1 MTDLKILGKNARL
14 ASKAIS
20 NLSAEKTNV
29 LIQNIAHELVN
40 SSDKIIDQN
49 QLDIDI
55 AKSKGMTSALIDR
68 LVLNEERI
76 MQISNDALSV
86 SKLDDVVGE
95 IIDHRVMDNGLDVSR
110 IRVPLGVIGVIYE
123 SRPNVTIDI
132 ACLCIKSG
140 NAVILRGGSES
151 INSNRI
157 LTQIIQKVL
166 SDMDLPTETVQ
177 LVQSTERSLI
187 NQMLRLDEY
196 IDLMIPR
203 GGQELVNMVANNAS
217 MPSITGGVGVCHT
230 FIDESADWDDAI
242 EIVNNAKVQ
251 RPYVCNAMDTVLIHS
266 KIASDLLPKIV
277 NRLSQSNV
285 EFRCDSRSL
294 EILKNVEDVQVV
306 LASDQD
312 WDTEFLD
319 LIAGVRIVDSLDMA
333 LEHIESHGTG
343 HSEAIITKNSDS
355 ISRFRNEVDA
365 SAVMI
370 NSSTRFNDGG
380 QLGLGAEVAISTNKI
395 HARGPM
401 GLRELM
407 SYKWIVQGDGQ
418 IRN

>member
-1 MTDLKILGKNARL
+1 MSDLKLLGKNARL
-14 ASKAIS
+14 ASKVIS
-20 NLSAEKTNV
+20 NLSAEKTNL
-29 LIQNIAHELVN
+29 LIKNIAKELIN
-40 SSDKIIDQN
+40 QSSHIIDKN
-49 QLDIDI
+49 KLDIE
-55 AKSKGMTSALIDR
+55 AAQSKGMSAAMIDR

-76 MQISNDALSV
+76 TQISNDALSV

-95 IIDHRVMDNGLDVSR
+95 IIDHKVMDNGLDVSR

-151 INSNRI
+151 INSNLI

-166 SDMDLPTETVQ
+166 SDMSLSTEIVQ
-177 LVQSTERSLI
+177 LVQSTDRSLI
-187 NQMLRLDEY
+187 NEMLRLDEY

-203 GGQELVNMVANNAS
+203 GGQELVNMVAKNAS

-230 FIDESADWDDAI
+230 YIDESANWNDAV

-266 KIASDLLPKIV
+266 KIASDLLPEIA

-285 EFRCDSRSL
+285 EFRCDSRSFD
-294 EILKNVEDVQVV
+294 ILKNVKNAKTT

-319 LIAGVRIVDSLDMA
+319 LIAGVKVVDSLDMA
-333 LEHIESHGTG
+333 LDHIDAHGTG
-343 HSEAIITKNSDS
+343 HSEAIITNNSDS

-380 QLGLGAEVAISTNKI
+380 QLGLGAEVAISTNKL

-418 IRN
+418 IRK

>member
-1 MTDLKILGKNARL
+1 MSDLKLLGKNARL
-14 ASKAIS
+14 ASKVIS
-20 NLSAEKTNV
+20 NLSAEKTNL
-29 LIQNIAHELVN
+29 LIKNIAKELIN
-40 SSDKIIDQN
+40 QSSQIIDKN
-49 QLDIDI
+49 KLDIE
-55 AKSKGMTSALIDR
+55 AAQSKGMSAAMIDR

-76 MQISNDALSV
+76 TQISNDALAV

-95 IIDHRVMDNGLDVSR
+95 IIDHKVMDNGLDVSR

-151 INSNRI
+151 INSNLI

-166 SDMDLPTETVQ
+166 SDMNLSTEIVQ
-177 LVQSTERSLI
+177 LVQSTDRSLI
-187 NQMLRLDEY
+187 NEMLRLDEC

-203 GGQELVNMVANNAS
+203 GGQELVNMVAENAS

-230 FIDESADWDDAI
+230 YIDESANWNDAV

-266 KIASDLLPKIV
+266 KIASDLLPEIA

-285 EFRCDSRSL
+285 EFRCDSRSFD
-294 EILKNVEDVQVV
+294 ILKNVKNAKTT

-319 LIAGVRIVDSLDMA
+319 LIAGVKVVDSLDMA
-333 LEHIESHGTG
+333 LDHIDAHGTG
-343 HSEAIITKNSDS
+343 HSEAIITNNSDS

-380 QLGLGAEVAISTNKI
+380 QLGLGAEVAISTNKL
-395 HARGPM
+395 HARGP
-401 GLRELM
+401 
-407 SYKWIVQGDGQ
+407 
-418 IRN
+418 

>member
-1 MTDLKILGKNARL
+1 MSDLKLLGKNARL
-14 ASKAIS
+14 ASKVIS
-20 NLSAEKTNV
+20 NLSAEKTNL
-29 LIQNIAHELVN
+29 LIKNIAKELIN
-40 SSDKIIDQN
+40 QSSQIIDKN
-49 QLDIDI
+49 KLDIE
-55 AKSKGMTSALIDR
+55 AAQSKGMSAAMIDR

-76 MQISNDALSV
+76 TQISNDALAV

-95 IIDHRVMDNGLDVSR
+95 IIDHQVMDNGLDVSR

-151 INSNRI
+151 INSNLI

-166 SDMDLPTETVQ
+166 SDMSLSTEIVQ
-177 LVQSTERSLI
+177 LVQSTDRSLI
-187 NQMLRLDEY
+187 NEMLRLDEC

-203 GGQELVNMVANNAS
+203 GGQELVNMVAKNAS

-230 FIDESADWDDAI
+230 YIDESANWNDAV

-266 KIASDLLPKIV
+266 KIASDLLPEIA

-285 EFRCDSRSL
+285 EFRCDSRSFD
-294 EILKNVEDVQVV
+294 ILKNVKSAKTT

-319 LIAGVRIVDSLDMA
+319 LIAGVKVVDSLDMA
-333 LEHIESHGTG
+333 LDHIDAHGTG
-343 HSEAIITKNSDS
+343 HSEAIITNNSDS

-380 QLGLGAEVAISTNKI
+380 QLGLGAEVAISTNKL

-418 IRN
+418 IRK

>member
-1 MTDLKILGKNARL
+1 MSDLKLLGKNARL
-14 ASKAIS
+14 ASKVIS
-20 NLSAEKTNV
+20 NLSAEKTNL
-29 LIQNIAHELVN
+29 LIKNIAKELIN
-40 SSDKIIDQN
+40 QSSQIIDKN
-49 QLDIDI
+49 KLDIE
-55 AKSKGMTSALIDR
+55 AAQSKGMSAAMIDR

-76 MQISNDALSV
+76 TQISNDALAV

-95 IIDHRVMDNGLDVSR
+95 IIDHKVMDNGLDVSR

-151 INSNRI
+151 INSNLI

-166 SDMDLPTETVQ
+166 SDMSLSTEIVQ
-177 LVQSTERSLI
+177 LVQSTDRSLI
-187 NQMLRLDEY
+187 NEMLRLDEY

-203 GGQELVNMVANNAS
+203 GGQELVNMVAKNAS

-230 FIDESADWDDAI
+230 YIDESANWNDAV

-266 KIASDLLPKIV
+266 KIASDLLPEIA

-285 EFRCDSRSL
+285 EFRCDSRSFD
-294 EILKNVEDVQVV
+294 ILKNVKNAKTT

-319 LIAGVRIVDSLDMA
+319 LIAGVKVVDSLDMA
-333 LEHIESHGTG
+333 LDHIDAHGTG
-343 HSEAIITKNSDS
+343 HSEAIITNNSDS

-380 QLGLGAEVAISTNKI
+380 QLGLGAEVAISTNKL

-418 IRN
+418 IRK

>member
-1 MTDLKILGKNARL
+1 MSDLKILGKNARL

-20 NLSAEKTNV
+20 NLSAEKTNL
-29 LIQNIAHELVN
+29 LIKNIAKELVN
-40 SSDKIIDQN
+40 QSSQIIDKN
-49 QLDIDI
+49 KLDIE
-55 AKSKGMTSALIDR
+55 AAQSKGMSAAMIDR

-76 MQISNDALSV
+76 TQISNDALAV

-95 IIDHRVMDNGLDVSR
+95 IIDHKVMDNGLDVSR

-151 INSNRI
+151 INSNLI

-166 SDMDLPTETVQ
+166 SDMNLSTEIVQ
-177 LVQSTERSLI
+177 LVQSTDRSLI
-187 NQMLRLDEY
+187 NEMLRLDEC

-203 GGQELVNMVANNAS
+203 GGQELVNMVAENAS

-230 FIDESADWDDAI
+230 YIDESANWNDAV

-266 KIASDLLPKIV
+266 KIASDLLPEIA

-285 EFRCDSRSL
+285 EFRCDSRSFD
-294 EILKNVEDVQVV
+294 ILKNVKNAKTT

-319 LIAGVRIVDSLDMA
+319 LIAGVKVVDSLDMA
-333 LEHIESHGTG
+333 LDHIDAHGTG
-343 HSEAIITKNSDS
+343 HSEAIITNNSDS

-380 QLGLGAEVAISTNKI
+380 QLGLGAEVAISTNKL

-418 IRN
+418 IRK

>member
-1 MTDLKILGKNARL
+1 MSDLKLLGKNARL
-14 ASKAIS
+14 ASKVLS
-20 NLSAEKTNV
+20 NLSAEKTNL
-29 LIQNIAHELVN
+29 LIKNIAKELIN
-40 SSDKIIDQN
+40 QSSQIIDKN
-49 QLDIDI
+49 KLDIE
-55 AKSKGMTSALIDR
+55 AAQSKGMSAAMIDR

-76 MQISNDALSV
+76 TQISNDALAV

-95 IIDHRVMDNGLDVSR
+95 IIDHKVMDNGLDVSR

-151 INSNRI
+151 INSNLI

-166 SDMDLPTETVQ
+166 SDMNLSTEIVQ
-177 LVQSTERSLI
+177 LVQSTDRSLI
-187 NQMLRLDEY
+187 NEMLRLDEC

-203 GGQELVNMVANNAS
+203 GGQELVNMVAENAS

-230 FIDESADWDDAI
+230 YIDESANWNDAV

-266 KIASDLLPKIV
+266 KIASDLLPEIA

-285 EFRCDSRSL
+285 EFRCDSRSFD
-294 EILKNVEDVQVV
+294 ILKNVKNAKTT

-319 LIAGVRIVDSLDMA
+319 LIAGVKVVDSLDMA
-333 LEHIESHGTG
+333 LDHIDAHGTG
-343 HSEAIITKNSDS
+343 HSEAIITNNSDS

-380 QLGLGAEVAISTNKI
+380 QLGLGAEVAISTNKL

-418 IRN
+418 IRK

>member
-1 MTDLKILGKNARL
+1 MSDLKLLGKNARL
-14 ASKAIS
+14 ASKVIS
-20 NLSAEKTNV
+20 NLSAEKTNL
-29 LIQNIAHELVN
+29 LIKNIAKELIN
-40 SSDKIIDQN
+40 KSSQIIDKN
-49 QLDIDI
+49 KLDIE
-55 AKSKGMTSALIDR
+55 AAQSKGMSAAMIDR

-76 MQISNDALSV
+76 TQISNDALAV

-95 IIDHRVMDNGLDVSR
+95 IIDHKVMDNGLDVSR

-151 INSNRI
+151 INSNLI

-166 SDMDLPTETVQ
+166 SDMSLSTEIVQ
-177 LVQSTERSLI
+177 LVQSTDRSLI
-187 NQMLRLDEY
+187 NEMLRLDEC

-203 GGQELVNMVANNAS
+203 GGQELVNMVAKNAS

-230 FIDESADWDDAI
+230 YIDESANWNDAV

-266 KIASDLLPKIV
+266 KIASDLLPEIA

-285 EFRCDSRSL
+285 EFRCDSRSFD
-294 EILKNVEDVQVV
+294 ILKNVKSAKTT

-319 LIAGVRIVDSLDMA
+319 LIAGVKVVDSLDMA
-333 LEHIESHGTG
+333 LDHIDAHGTG
-343 HSEAIITKNSDS
+343 HSEAIITNNSDS

-380 QLGLGAEVAISTNKI
+380 QLGLGAEVATSTNKL

-418 IRN
+418 IRK

>member
-166 SDMDLPTETVQ
+166 SDMDLPIETVQ

>member
-1 MTDLKILGKNARL
+1 MSDLKILGKNARL

-20 NLSAEKTNV
+20 NLSAEKTNL
-29 LIQNIAHELVN
+29 LIKNIAKELVN
-40 SSDKIIDQN
+40 QSGQIIDQN
-49 QLDIDI
+49 KLDIEA
-55 AKSKGMTSALIDR
+55 AKSKGMSAAMIDR

-76 MQISNDALSV
+76 TQISNDALAV

-95 IIDHRVMDNGLDVSR
+95 IIDHKIMDNGLDVSR

-151 INSNRI
+151 INSNLI
-157 LTQIIQKVL
+157 LAQIIQKVL
-166 SDMDLPTETVQ
+166 SDMHLSTEIVQ
-177 LVQSTERSLI
+177 LVQSIDRSLI
-187 NQMLRLDEY
+187 NEMLRLDEY

-203 GGQELVNMVANNAS
+203 GGQELVNMVADNAS

-230 FIDESADWDDAI
+230 YIDESANWNDAV

-266 KIASDLLPKIV
+266 KIASDLLPEIA
-277 NRLSQSNV
+277 NRLSESNV
-285 EFRCDSRSL
+285 EFRCDSRSFD
-294 EILKNVEDVQVV
+294 ILKNVKNAKTT
-306 LASDQD
+306 LATDQD

-319 LIAGVRIVDSLDMA
+319 LIAGVKIVDSLDMA
-333 LEHIESHGTG
+333 LEHIDAHGTG
-343 HSEAIITKNSDS
+343 HSEAIITNNSDS
-355 ISRFRNEVDA
+355 IFRFRNEVDA

-380 QLGLGAEVAISTNKI
+380 QLGLGAEVAISTNKL

-407 SYKWIVQGDGQ
+407 SYKWVVQGDGQ

>member
-1 MTDLKILGKNARL
+1 MSDLKILGKNARL

-20 NLSAEKTNV
+20 NLSAEKTNL
-29 LIQNIAHELVN
+29 LIKNIAKELVN
-40 SSDKIIDQN
+40 QSGQIIDQN
-49 QLDIDI
+49 KLDIEA
-55 AKSKGMTSALIDR
+55 AKSKGMSAAMIDR

-76 MQISNDALSV
+76 TQISNDALAV

-95 IIDHRVMDNGLDVSR
+95 IIDHKIMDNGLDVSR

-151 INSNRI
+151 INSNLI
-157 LTQIIQKVL
+157 LAQIIQKVL
-166 SDMDLPTETVQ
+166 SDMHLSTEIVQ
-177 LVQSTERSLI
+177 LVQSIDRSLI
-187 NQMLRLDEY
+187 NEMLRLDEY

-203 GGQELVNMVANNAS
+203 GGQELVNMVADNAS

-230 FIDESADWDDAI
+230 YIDESANWNDAV

-266 KIASDLLPKIV
+266 KIASDLLPEIA
-277 NRLSQSNV
+277 NRLSESNV
-285 EFRCDSRSL
+285 EFRCDSRSFD
-294 EILKNVEDVQVV
+294 ILKNVKNAKTT
-306 LASDQD
+306 LATDQD

-319 LIAGVRIVDSLDMA
+319 LIAGVKIVDSLDMA
-333 LEHIESHGTG
+333 LEHIDAHGTG
-343 HSEAIITKNSDS
+343 HSEAIITNNSDS

-380 QLGLGAEVAISTNKI
+380 QLGLGAEVAISTNKL

-407 SYKWIVQGDGQ
+407 SYKWVVQGDGQ

>member
-1 MTDLKILGKNARL
+1 MSDLKLLGKNARL
-14 ASKAIS
+14 ASKVIS
-20 NLSAEKTNV
+20 NLSAEKTNL
-29 LIQNIAHELVN
+29 LIKNIAKELIN
-40 SSDKIIDQN
+40 QSSQIIDKN
-49 QLDIDI
+49 KLDIE
-55 AKSKGMTSALIDR
+55 AAQSKGMSAAMIDR

-76 MQISNDALSV
+76 TQISNDALAV

-95 IIDHRVMDNGLDVSR
+95 IIDHKVMDNGLDVSR

-151 INSNRI
+151 INSNLI

-166 SDMDLPTETVQ
+166 SDMSLSTEIVQ
-177 LVQSTERSLI
+177 LVQSTDRSLI
-187 NQMLRLDEY
+187 NEMLRLDEC

-203 GGQELVNMVANNAS
+203 GGQELVNMVAENAS

-230 FIDESADWDDAI
+230 YIDESANWNDAV

-266 KIASDLLPKIV
+266 KIASDLLPEIAS
-277 NRLSQSNV
+277 RLSQSNV
-285 EFRCDSRSL
+285 EFRCDSRSFD
-294 EILKNVEDVQVV
+294 ILKNVKNAKTT

-319 LIAGVRIVDSLDMA
+319 LIAGVKVVDSLDMA
-333 LEHIESHGTG
+333 LDHIDAHGTG
-343 HSEAIITKNSDS
+343 HSEAIITNNSDS

-380 QLGLGAEVAISTNKI
+380 QLGLGAEVAISTNKL

-418 IRN
+418 IRK

>member
-1 MTDLKILGKNARL
+1 MSDLKLLGKNARL
-14 ASKAIS
+14 ASKVIS
-20 NLSAEKTNV
+20 NLSAEKTNL
-29 LIQNIAHELVN
+29 LIKNIAKELIN
-40 SSDKIIDQN
+40 QSSQIIDKN
-49 QLDIDI
+49 KLDIE
-55 AKSKGMTSALIDR
+55 AAQSKGMSAAMIDR

-76 MQISNDALSV
+76 TQISNDALAE

-95 IIDHRVMDNGLDVSR
+95 IIDHKVMDNGLDVSR

-151 INSNRI
+151 INSNLI

-166 SDMDLPTETVQ
+166 SDMNLSTEIVQ
-177 LVQSTERSLI
+177 LVQSTDRSLI
-187 NQMLRLDEY
+187 NEMLRLDEC

-203 GGQELVNMVANNAS
+203 GGQELVNMVAENAS

-230 FIDESADWDDAI
+230 YIDESANWNDAV

-266 KIASDLLPKIV
+266 KIASDLLPEIA
-277 NRLSQSNV
+277 NRLSESNV
-285 EFRCDSRSL
+285 EFRCDSRSFD
-294 EILKNVEDVQVV
+294 ILKNVKNVKTT
-306 LASDQD
+306 LATDQD

-319 LIAGVRIVDSLDMA
+319 LIAGVKIVDSLDMA
-333 LEHIESHGTG
+333 LEHIDAHGTG
-343 HSEAIITKNSDS
+343 HSEAIITNNSDS

-380 QLGLGAEVAISTNKI
+380 QLGLGAEVAISTNKL

-418 IRN
+418 IRK

>member
-1 MTDLKILGKNARL
+1 MSDLKLLGKNARL
-14 ASKAIS
+14 ASKVIS
-20 NLSAEKTNV
+20 NLSAEKTNL
-29 LIQNIAHELVN
+29 LIKNIAKELIN
-40 SSDKIIDQN
+40 QSSQIIDKN
-49 QLDIDI
+49 KLDIE
-55 AKSKGMTSALIDR
+55 AAQSKGMSAAMIDR

-76 MQISNDALSV
+76 TQISNDVLAV

-95 IIDHRVMDNGLDVSR
+95 IIDHKVMDNGLDVSR

-151 INSNRI
+151 INSNLI

-166 SDMDLPTETVQ
+166 SDMSLSTEIVQ
-177 LVQSTERSLI
+177 LVQSTDRSLI
-187 NQMLRLDEY
+187 NEMLRLDEC

-203 GGQELVNMVANNAS
+203 GGQELVNMVAENAS

-230 FIDESADWDDAI
+230 YIDESANWNDAV

-266 KIASDLLPKIV
+266 KIASDLLPEIA

-285 EFRCDSRSL
+285 EFRCDSRSFD
-294 EILKNVEDVQVV
+294 ILKNVKNAKTT

-319 LIAGVRIVDSLDMA
+319 LIAGVKVVDSLDMA
-333 LEHIESHGTG
+333 LDHIDAHGTG
-343 HSEAIITKNSDS
+343 HSEAIITNNSDS

-380 QLGLGAEVAISTNKI
+380 QLGLGAEVAISTNKL

-418 IRN
+418 ITK

>member
-1 MTDLKILGKNARL
+1 MSDLKLLGKNARL
-14 ASKAIS
+14 ASKVIS
-20 NLSAEKTNV
+20 NLSAEKTNL
-29 LIQNIAHELVN
+29 LIKNIAKELIN
-40 SSDKIIDQN
+40 KSSQIIDKN
-49 QLDIDI
+49 KLDIE
-55 AKSKGMTSALIDR
+55 AAQSKGMSAAMIDR

-76 MQISNDALSV
+76 TQISNDALAV

-95 IIDHRVMDNGLDVSR
+95 IIDHKVMDNGLDVSR

-151 INSNRI
+151 INSNLI

-166 SDMDLPTETVQ
+166 SDMSLSTEIVQ
-177 LVQSTERSLI
+177 LVQSTDRSLI
-187 NQMLRLDEY
+187 NEMLRLDEC

-203 GGQELVNMVANNAS
+203 GGQELVNMVAKNAS

-230 FIDESADWDDAI
+230 YIDESANWNDAV

-266 KIASDLLPKIV
+266 KIASDLLPEIA

-285 EFRCDSRSL
+285 EFRCDSRSFD
-294 EILKNVEDVQVV
+294 ILKNVKNAKTT

-319 LIAGVRIVDSLDMA
+319 LIAGVKVVDSLDMA
-333 LEHIESHGTG
+333 LDHIDAHGTG
-343 HSEAIITKNSDS
+343 HSEAIITNNSDS

-380 QLGLGAEVAISTNKI
+380 QLGLGAEVAISTNKL

-418 IRN
+418 IRK

>member
-1 MTDLKILGKNARL
+1 MSDLKLLGKNARL
-14 ASKAIS
+14 ASKVIS
-20 NLSAEKTNV
+20 NLSAEKTNL
-29 LIQNIAHELVN
+29 LIKNIAKELIN
-40 SSDKIIDQN
+40 QSSQIIDKN
-49 QLDIDI
+49 KLDIE
-55 AKSKGMTSALIDR
+55 AAQSKGMSAAMIDR

-76 MQISNDALSV
+76 TQISNDVLAV

-95 IIDHRVMDNGLDVSR
+95 IIDHKVMDNGLDVSR

-151 INSNRI
+151 INSNLI
-157 LTQIIQKVL
+157 LAQIIQKVL
-166 SDMDLPTETVQ
+166 SDMSLSTEIVQ
-177 LVQSTERSLI
+177 LVQSTDRSLI
-187 NQMLRLDEY
+187 NEMLRLDEC

-203 GGQELVNMVANNAS
+203 GGQELVNMVAKNAS

-230 FIDESADWDDAI
+230 YIDESANWNDAV

-266 KIASDLLPKIV
+266 KIASDLLPEIAS
-277 NRLSQSNV
+277 RLSQSNV
-285 EFRCDSRSL
+285 EFRCDSRSFD
-294 EILKNVEDVQVV
+294 ILKNVKNAKTT

-319 LIAGVRIVDSLDMA
+319 LIAGVKVVDSLDMA
-333 LEHIESHGTG
+333 LDHIDAHGTG
-343 HSEAIITKNSDS
+343 HSEAIITNNSDS

-380 QLGLGAEVAISTNKI
+380 QLGLGAEVAISTNKL

-418 IRN
+418 IRK

>member
-1 MTDLKILGKNARL
+1 MSDLKLLGKNARL
-14 ASKAIS
+14 ASKVIS
-20 NLSAEKTNV
+20 NLSAEKTNL
-29 LIQNIAHELVN
+29 LIKNIAKELIN
-40 SSDKIIDQN
+40 QSSQIIDKN
-49 QLDIDI
+49 KLDIE
-55 AKSKGMTSALIDR
+55 AAQSKGMSAAMIDR

-76 MQISNDALSV
+76 TQISNDALAV

-95 IIDHRVMDNGLDVSR
+95 IIDHKVMDNGLDVSR

-151 INSNRI
+151 INSNLI

-166 SDMDLPTETVQ
+166 SDMSLSTEIVQ
-177 LVQSTERSLI
+177 LVQSTDRSLI
-187 NQMLRLDEY
+187 NEMLRLDEC

-203 GGQELVNMVANNAS
+203 GGQELVNMVAKNAS

-230 FIDESADWDDAI
+230 YIDESANWNDAV

-266 KIASDLLPKIV
+266 KIASDLLPEIA

-285 EFRCDSRSL
+285 EFRCDSRSFD
-294 EILKNVEDVQVV
+294 ILKNVKNAKTT

-319 LIAGVRIVDSLDMA
+319 LIAGVKVVDSLDMA
-333 LEHIESHGTG
+333 LDHIDAHGTG
-343 HSEAIITKNSDS
+343 HSEAIITNNSDS

-380 QLGLGAEVAISTNKI
+380 QLGLGAEVAISTNKL

-401 GLRELM
+401 GVRELM
-407 SYKWIVQGDGQ
+407 SYKWIVQVDGQ
-418 IRN
+418 IRK

>member
-1 MTDLKILGKNARL
+1 MSDLKLLGKNARL
-14 ASKAIS
+14 ASKVIS
-20 NLSAEKTNV
+20 NLSAEKTNL
-29 LIQNIAHELVN
+29 LIKNIAKELIN
-40 SSDKIIDQN
+40 QSSQIIDKN
-49 QLDIDI
+49 KLDIE
-55 AKSKGMTSALIDR
+55 AAQSKGMSAAMIDR

-76 MQISNDALSV
+76 TQISNDALAV

-95 IIDHRVMDNGLDVSR
+95 IIDHKVMDNGLDVSR

-151 INSNRI
+151 INSNLI

-166 SDMDLPTETVQ
+166 SDMSLSTEIVQ
-177 LVQSTERSLI
+177 LVQSTDRSLI
-187 NQMLRLDEY
+187 NEMLRLDEC

-203 GGQELVNMVANNAS
+203 GGQELVNMVAKNAS

-230 FIDESADWDDAI
+230 YIDESANWNDAV

-266 KIASDLLPKIV
+266 KIASDLLPEIA

-285 EFRCDSRSL
+285 EFRCDSRSFD
-294 EILKNVEDVQVV
+294 ILKNVKSAKTT

-319 LIAGVRIVDSLDMA
+319 LIAGVKVVDSLDMA
-333 LEHIESHGTG
+333 LDHIDAHGTG
-343 HSEAIITKNSDS
+343 HSEAIITNNSDS

-380 QLGLGAEVAISTNKI
+380 QLGLGAEVAISTNKL

-418 IRN
+418 IRK

>member
-1 MTDLKILGKNARL
+1 MSDLKLLGKNARL
-14 ASKAIS
+14 ESKVIS
-20 NLSAEKTNV
+20 NLSAEKTNL
-29 LIQNIAHELVN
+29 LIKNIAKELIN
-40 SSDKIIDQN
+40 QSSQIIDKN
-49 QLDIDI
+49 KLDIE
-55 AKSKGMTSALIDR
+55 AAQSKGMSAAMIDR

-76 MQISNDALSV
+76 TQISNDALAV

-95 IIDHRVMDNGLDVSR
+95 IIDHKVMDNGLDVSR

-151 INSNRI
+151 INSNLI

-166 SDMDLPTETVQ
+166 SDMNLSTEIVQ
-177 LVQSTERSLI
+177 LVQSTDRSLI
-187 NQMLRLDEY
+187 NEMLRLDEC

-203 GGQELVNMVANNAS
+203 GGQELVNMVAENAS

-230 FIDESADWDDAI
+230 YIDESANWNDAV

-266 KIASDLLPKIV
+266 KIASDLLPEIA

-285 EFRCDSRSL
+285 EFRCDSRSFD
-294 EILKNVEDVQVV
+294 ILKNVKNAKTT

-319 LIAGVRIVDSLDMA
+319 LIAGVKVVDSLDMA
-333 LEHIESHGTG
+333 LDHIDAHGTG
-343 HSEAIITKNSDS
+343 HSEAIITNNSDS

-380 QLGLGAEVAISTNKI
+380 QLGLGAEVAISTNKL

-418 IRN
+418 IRK

>member
-1 MTDLKILGKNARL
+1 MSDLKILGKNARL
-14 ASKAIS
+14 ASKVIS
-20 NLSAEKTNV
+20 NLSAEKTNL
-29 LIQNIAHELVN
+29 LIKNIAKELIN
-40 SSDKIIDQN
+40 QSSQIIDKN
-49 QLDIDI
+49 KLDIE
-55 AKSKGMTSALIDR
+55 AAQSKGMSAAMIDR

-76 MQISNDALSV
+76 TQISNDALAV

-95 IIDHRVMDNGLDVSR
+95 IIDHKVMDNGLDVSR

-151 INSNRI
+151 INSNLI

-166 SDMDLPTETVQ
+166 SDMNLSTEIVQ
-177 LVQSTERSLI
+177 LVQSTDRSLI
-187 NQMLRLDEY
+187 NEMLRLDEC

-203 GGQELVNMVANNAS
+203 GGQELVNMVAENAS

-230 FIDESADWDDAI
+230 YIDESANWNDAV

-266 KIASDLLPKIV
+266 KIASDLLPEIA

-285 EFRCDSRSL
+285 EFRCDSRSFD
-294 EILKNVEDVQVV
+294 ILKNVKNAKTT

-319 LIAGVRIVDSLDMA
+319 LIAGVKVVDSLDMA
-333 LEHIESHGTG
+333 LDHIDAHGTG
-343 HSEAIITKNSDS
+343 HSEAIITNNSDS

-380 QLGLGAEVAISTNKI
+380 QLGLGAEVAISTNKL

-418 IRN
+418 IRK

>member
-1 MTDLKILGKNARL
+1 MSDLKLLGKNARL
-14 ASKAIS
+14 ASKVIS
-20 NLSAEKTNV
+20 NLSAEKTNL
-29 LIQNIAHELVN
+29 LIKNIAKELIN
-40 SSDKIIDQN
+40 QSSQIIDKN
-49 QLDIDI
+49 KLDIE
-55 AKSKGMTSALIDR
+55 AAQSKGMSAAMIDR

-76 MQISNDALSV
+76 TQISNDALAV

-95 IIDHRVMDNGLDVSR
+95 IIDHKVMDNGLDVSR

-151 INSNRI
+151 INSNLI

-166 SDMDLPTETVQ
+166 SDMNLSTEIVQ
-177 LVQSTERSLI
+177 LVQSTDRSLI
-187 NQMLRLDEY
+187 NEMLRLDEY

-203 GGQELVNMVANNAS
+203 GGQELVNMVADNAS

-230 FIDESADWDDAI
+230 YIDESANWNDAV

-266 KIASDLLPKIV
+266 KIASDLLPEIA

-285 EFRCDSRSL
+285 EFRCDSRSFD
-294 EILKNVEDVQVV
+294 ILKNVKNAKTT

-319 LIAGVRIVDSLDMA
+319 LIAGVKVVDSLDMA
-333 LEHIESHGTG
+333 LDHIDAHGTG
-343 HSEAIITKNSDS
+343 HSEAIITNNSDS

-380 QLGLGAEVAISTNKI
+380 QLGLGAEVAISTNKL

-418 IRN
+418 IRK

>member
-1 MTDLKILGKNARL
+1 MFDLKLLGKNARL
-14 ASKAIS
+14 ASKVIS
-20 NLSAEKTNV
+20 NLSAEKTNL
-29 LIQNIAHELVN
+29 LIKNIAKELIN
-40 SSDKIIDQN
+40 QSSQIIDKN
-49 QLDIDI
+49 KLDIE
-55 AKSKGMTSALIDR
+55 AAQSKGMSAAMIDR

-76 MQISNDALSV
+76 TQISNDALAV

-95 IIDHRVMDNGLDVSR
+95 IIDHKVMDNGLDVSR

-151 INSNRI
+151 INSNLI

-166 SDMDLPTETVQ
+166 SDMNLSTEIVQ
-177 LVQSTERSLI
+177 LVQSTDRSLI
-187 NQMLRLDEY
+187 NEMLRLDEC

-203 GGQELVNMVANNAS
+203 GGQELVNMVAENAS

-230 FIDESADWDDAI
+230 YIDESANWNDAV

-266 KIASDLLPKIV
+266 KIASDLLPEIA

-285 EFRCDSRSL
+285 EFRCDSRSFD
-294 EILKNVEDVQVV
+294 ILKNVKNAKTT

-319 LIAGVRIVDSLDMA
+319 LIAGVKVVDSLDMA
-333 LEHIESHGTG
+333 LDHIDAHGTG
-343 HSEAIITKNSDS
+343 HSEAIITNNSDS

-380 QLGLGAEVAISTNKI
+380 QLGLGAEVAISTNKL

-418 IRN
+418 IRK

>member
-1 MTDLKILGKNARL
+1 MSDLKLLGKNARL
-14 ASKAIS
+14 ASKVIS
-20 NLSAEKTNV
+20 NLSAEKTNL
-29 LIQNIAHELVN
+29 LIKNIAKELIN
-40 SSDKIIDQN
+40 QSSQIIDKN
-49 QLDIDI
+49 KLDIE
-55 AKSKGMTSALIDR
+55 AAQSKGMSAAMIDR

-76 MQISNDALSV
+76 TQISNDALAV

-95 IIDHRVMDNGLDVSR
+95 IIDHKVMDNGLDVSR

-151 INSNRI
+151 INSNLI

-166 SDMDLPTETVQ
+166 SDMNLSTEIVQ
-177 LVQSTERSLI
+177 LVQSTDRSLI
-187 NQMLRLDEY
+187 NEMLRLDEC

-203 GGQELVNMVANNAS
+203 GGQELVNMVAENAS

-230 FIDESADWDDAI
+230 YIDESANWNDAV

-266 KIASDLLPKIV
+266 KIASDLLPEIA

-285 EFRCDSRSL
+285 EFRCDSRSFD
-294 EILKNVEDVQVV
+294 ILKNVKNAKTT

-319 LIAGVRIVDSLDMA
+319 LIAGVKVVDSLDMA
-333 LEHIESHGTG
+333 LDHIDAHGTG
-343 HSEAIITKNSDS
+343 HSEAIITNNSDS

-370 NSSTRFNDGG
+370 NSSTRFNDGC
-380 QLGLGAEVAISTNKI
+380 QLGLGAEVAISTNKL

-418 IRN
+418 IRK

>member
-1 MTDLKILGKNARL
+1 MSDLKLLGKNARL
-14 ASKAIS
+14 ASKVIS
-20 NLSAEKTNV
+20 NLSAEKTNL
-29 LIQNIAHELVN
+29 LIKNIAKELIN
-40 SSDKIIDQN
+40 QSSQIIDKN
-49 QLDIDI
+49 KLDIE
-55 AKSKGMTSALIDR
+55 AAQSKGMSAAMIDR

-76 MQISNDALSV
+76 TQISNDALAV

-95 IIDHRVMDNGLDVSR
+95 IIDHKVMDNGLDVSR

-151 INSNRI
+151 INSNLI

-166 SDMDLPTETVQ
+166 SDMNLSTEIVQ
-177 LVQSTERSLI
+177 LVQSTDRSLI
-187 NQMLRLDEY
+187 NEMLRLDEC

-203 GGQELVNMVANNAS
+203 GGQELVNMVAENAS

-230 FIDESADWDDAI
+230 YIDESANWNDAV

-266 KIASDLLPKIV
+266 KIASDLLPEIA

-285 EFRCDSRSL
+285 EFRCDSRSFD
-294 EILKNVEDVQVV
+294 ILKNVKNAKTT

-319 LIAGVRIVDSLDMA
+319 LIAGVKVVDSLDMA
-333 LEHIESHGTG
+333 LDHIDAHGTG
-343 HSEAIITKNSDS
+343 HSEAIITNNSDS

-380 QLGLGAEVAISTNKI
+380 QLGLGAEVAISTNKL

-407 SYKWIVQGDGQ
+407 SYKWVVQGDGQ

>member
-1 MTDLKILGKNARL
+1 MSDLKLLGKNARL
-14 ASKAIS
+14 ASKVIS
-20 NLSAEKTNV
+20 NLSAEKTNL
-29 LIQNIAHELVN
+29 LIKNIAKELIN
-40 SSDKIIDQN
+40 QSSQIIDKN
-49 QLDIDI
+49 KLDIE
-55 AKSKGMTSALIDR
+55 AAQSKGMSAAMIDR

-76 MQISNDALSV
+76 TQISNDALAV

-95 IIDHRVMDNGLDVSR
+95 IIDHKVMDNGLDVSR

-151 INSNRI
+151 INSNLI

-166 SDMDLPTETVQ
+166 SDMSLSTEIVQ
-177 LVQSTERSLI
+177 LVQSTDRSLI
-187 NQMLRLDEY
+187 NEMLRLDEC
-196 IDLMIPR
+196 IDLLIPR
-203 GGQELVNMVANNAS
+203 GGQELVNMVAENAS

-230 FIDESADWDDAI
+230 YIDESANWNDAV

-266 KIASDLLPKIV
+266 KIASDLLPEIA

-285 EFRCDSRSL
+285 EFRCDSRSFD
-294 EILKNVEDVQVV
+294 ILKNVKNAKTT

-319 LIAGVRIVDSLDMA
+319 LIAGVKVVDSLDMA
-333 LEHIESHGTG
+333 LDHIDAHGTG
-343 HSEAIITKNSDS
+343 HSEAIITNNSDS

-380 QLGLGAEVAISTNKI
+380 QLGLGAEVAISTNKL

-418 IRN
+418 IRK

>member
-1 MTDLKILGKNARL
+1 MSDLKILGKNARL

-20 NLSAEKTNV
+20 NLSAEKTNL
-29 LIQNIAHELVN
+29 LIKNIAKELVN
-40 SSDKIIDQN
+40 QSRQIIDQN
-49 QLDIDI
+49 KLDIEA
-55 AKSKGMTSALIDR
+55 AKSKGMSAAMIDR

-76 MQISNDALSV
+76 TQISNDALAV

-95 IIDHRVMDNGLDVSR
+95 IIDHKIMDNGLDVSR

-151 INSNRI
+151 INSNLI
-157 LTQIIQKVL
+157 LAQIIQKVL
-166 SDMDLPTETVQ
+166 SDMHLSTEIVQ
-177 LVQSTERSLI
+177 LVQSIDRSLI
-187 NQMLRLDEY
+187 NEMLRLDEY

-203 GGQELVNMVANNAS
+203 GGQELVNMVADNAS

-230 FIDESADWDDAI
+230 YIDESANWNDAV

-266 KIASDLLPKIV
+266 KIASDLLPEIA
-277 NRLSQSNV
+277 NRLSESNV
-285 EFRCDSRSL
+285 EFRCDSRSFD
-294 EILKNVEDVQVV
+294 ILKNVKNAKTT
-306 LASDQD
+306 LATDQD

-319 LIAGVRIVDSLDMA
+319 LIAGVKIVDSLDMA
-333 LEHIESHGTG
+333 LEHIDAHGTG
-343 HSEAIITKNSDS
+343 HSEAIITNNSDS
-355 ISRFRNEVDA
+355 IFRFRNEVDA

-380 QLGLGAEVAISTNKI
+380 QLGLGAEVAISTNKL

-407 SYKWIVQGDGQ
+407 SYKWVVQGDGQ

>member
-1 MTDLKILGKNARL
+1 MSDLKLLGKNARL
-14 ASKAIS
+14 ASKVIS
-20 NLSAEKTNV
+20 NLSAEKTNL
-29 LIQNIAHELVN
+29 LIKNIAKELIN
-40 SSDKIIDQN
+40 QSSQIIDKN
-49 QLDIDI
+49 KLDIE
-55 AKSKGMTSALIDR
+55 AAQSKGMSAAMIDR

-76 MQISNDALSV
+76 TQISNDALAV

-95 IIDHRVMDNGLDVSR
+95 IIDHKVMDNVLDVSR

-151 INSNRI
+151 INSNLI

-166 SDMDLPTETVQ
+166 SDMSLSTEIVQ
-177 LVQSTERSLI
+177 LVQSTDRSLI
-187 NQMLRLDEY
+187 NEMLRLDEC

-203 GGQELVNMVANNAS
+203 GGQELVNMVAKNAS

-230 FIDESADWDDAI
+230 YIDESANWNDAV

-266 KIASDLLPKIV
+266 KIASDLLPEIA

-285 EFRCDSRSL
+285 EFRCDSRSFD
-294 EILKNVEDVQVV
+294 ILKNVKNAKTT

-319 LIAGVRIVDSLDMA
+319 LIAGVKVVDSLDMA
-333 LEHIESHGTG
+333 LDHIDAHGTG
-343 HSEAIITKNSDS
+343 HSEAIITNNSDS

-380 QLGLGAEVAISTNKI
+380 QLGLGAEVAISTNKL

-418 IRN
+418 IRK

>member
-1 MTDLKILGKNARL
+1 MSDLKLLGKNARL
-14 ASKAIS
+14 ASKVIS
-20 NLSAEKTNV
+20 NLSAEKTNL
-29 LIQNIAHELVN
+29 LIKNIAKELIN
-40 SSDKIIDQN
+40 QSSQIIDKN
-49 QLDIDI
+49 KLDIE
-55 AKSKGMTSALIDR
+55 AAQSKGMSAAMIDR

-76 MQISNDALSV
+76 TQISNDALSV

-95 IIDHRVMDNGLDVSR
+95 IIDHKVMDNGLDVSR

-151 INSNRI
+151 INSNLI

-166 SDMDLPTETVQ
+166 SDMSLSTEIVQ
-177 LVQSTERSLI
+177 LVQSTDRSLI
-187 NQMLRLDEY
+187 NEMLRLDEY

-203 GGQELVNMVANNAS
+203 GGQELVNMVAKNAS

-230 FIDESADWDDAI
+230 YIDESANWNDAV

-266 KIASDLLPKIV
+266 KIASDLLPEIA

-285 EFRCDSRSL
+285 EFRCDSRSFD
-294 EILKNVEDVQVV
+294 ILKNVKNAKTT

-319 LIAGVRIVDSLDMA
+319 LIAGVKVVDSLDMA
-333 LEHIESHGTG
+333 LDHIDAHGTG
-343 HSEAIITKNSDS
+343 HSEAIITNNSDS

-380 QLGLGAEVAISTNKI
+380 QLGLGAEVAISTNKL

-418 IRN
+418 IRK

>member
-1 MTDLKILGKNARL
+1 MSDLKLLGKNARL
-14 ASKAIS
+14 ASKVIS
-20 NLSAEKTNV
+20 NLSAEKTNL
-29 LIQNIAHELVN
+29 LIKNIAKELIN
-40 SSDKIIDQN
+40 QSSQIIDKN
-49 QLDIDI
+49 KLDIE
-55 AKSKGMTSALIDR
+55 AAQSKGMSAAMIDR

-76 MQISNDALSV
+76 TQISNDALAV

-95 IIDHRVMDNGLDVSR
+95 IIDHKVMDNGLDVSR

-151 INSNRI
+151 INSNLI

-166 SDMDLPTETVQ
+166 SDMSLSTEIVQ
-177 LVQSTERSLI
+177 LVQSTDRSLI
-187 NQMLRLDEY
+187 NEMLRLDEC

-203 GGQELVNMVANNAS
+203 GGQELVNMVAKNAS

-230 FIDESADWDDAI
+230 YIDESANWNDAV

-266 KIASDLLPKIV
+266 KIASDLLPEIA

-285 EFRCDSRSL
+285 EFRCDSRSFD
-294 EILKNVEDVQVV
+294 ILKNVKNAKTT

-319 LIAGVRIVDSLDMA
+319 LIAGVKIVDSLDMA
-333 LEHIESHGTG
+333 LDHIDAHGTG
-343 HSEAIITKNSDS
+343 HSEAIITNNSDS

-380 QLGLGAEVAISTNKI
+380 QLGLGAEVAISTNKL

-418 IRN
+418 IRK

>member
-1 MTDLKILGKNARL
+1 MSDLKLLGKNARL
-14 ASKAIS
+14 ASKVIS
-20 NLSAEKTNV
+20 NLSAEKTNL
-29 LIQNIAHELVN
+29 LIKNIAKELIN
-40 SSDKIIDQN
+40 QSSQIIDKN
-49 QLDIDI
+49 KLDIED
-55 AKSKGMTSALIDR
+55 AQSKGMSAAMIDR

-76 MQISNDALSV
+76 TQISNDALAV

-95 IIDHRVMDNGLDVSR
+95 IIDHKVMDNGLDVSR

-151 INSNRI
+151 INSNLI

-166 SDMDLPTETVQ
+166 SDMSLSTEIVQ
-177 LVQSTERSLI
+177 LVQSTDRSLI
-187 NQMLRLDEY
+187 NEMLRLDEC

-203 GGQELVNMVANNAS
+203 GGQELVNMVAKNAS

-230 FIDESADWDDAI
+230 YIDESANWNDAV

-266 KIASDLLPKIV
+266 KIASDLLPEIA

-285 EFRCDSRSL
+285 EFRCDSRSFD
-294 EILKNVEDVQVV
+294 ILKNVKNAKTT

-319 LIAGVRIVDSLDMA
+319 LIAGVKVVDSLDMA
-333 LEHIESHGTG
+333 LDHIDAHGTG
-343 HSEAIITKNSDS
+343 HSEAIITNNSDS

-380 QLGLGAEVAISTNKI
+380 QLGLGAEVAISTNKL

-418 IRN
+418 IRK

>member
-1 MTDLKILGKNARL
+1 MSDLKLLGKNARL
-14 ASKAIS
+14 ASKVIS
-20 NLSAEKTNV
+20 NLSAEKTNL
-29 LIQNIAHELVN
+29 LIKNIAKELIN
-40 SSDKIIDQN
+40 QSSQIIDKN
-49 QLDIDI
+49 KLDIE
-55 AKSKGMTSALIDR
+55 AAQSKGMSAAMIDR

-76 MQISNDALSV
+76 TQISNDALAV

-95 IIDHRVMDNGLDVSR
+95 IIDHKVMDNGLDVSR

-151 INSNRI
+151 INSNLI

-166 SDMDLPTETVQ
+166 SDMNLSTEIVQ
-177 LVQSTERSLI
+177 LVQSTDRSLI
-187 NQMLRLDEY
+187 NEMLRLDEC

-203 GGQELVNMVANNAS
+203 GGQELVNMVAKNAS

-230 FIDESADWDDAI
+230 YIDESANWNDAV

-266 KIASDLLPKIV
+266 KIASDLLPEIA

-285 EFRCDSRSL
+285 EFRCDSRSFD
-294 EILKNVEDVQVV
+294 ILKNVKNAKTT

-319 LIAGVRIVDSLDMA
+319 LIAGVKVVDSLDMA
-333 LEHIESHGTG
+333 LDHIDAHGTG
-343 HSEAIITKNSDS
+343 HSEAIITNNSDS

-380 QLGLGAEVAISTNKI
+380 QLGLGAEVAISTNKL

-418 IRN
+418 IRK

>member
-14 ASKAIS
+14 ASKAIF
-20 NLSAEKTNV
+20 NLSAEKINV

>member
-1 MTDLKILGKNARL
+1 MSDLKLLGKNARL
-14 ASKAIS
+14 ASKVIS
-20 NLSAEKTNV
+20 NLSAEKTNL
-29 LIQNIAHELVN
+29 LIKNIAKELIN
-40 SSDKIIDQN
+40 QSSQIIDKN
-49 QLDIDI
+49 KLDIE
-55 AKSKGMTSALIDR
+55 AAQSKGMSAAMIDR

-76 MQISNDALSV
+76 TQISNDALAV

-95 IIDHRVMDNGLDVSR
+95 IIDHKVMDNGLDVSR

-151 INSNRI
+151 INSNLI

-166 SDMDLPTETVQ
+166 SDMNLSTEIVQ
-177 LVQSTERSLI
+177 LVQSTDRSLI
-187 NQMLRLDEY
+187 NEMLRLDEC

-203 GGQELVNMVANNAS
+203 GGQELVNMVAKNAS

-230 FIDESADWDDAI
+230 YIDESANWNDAV

-266 KIASDLLPKIV
+266 KIASDLLPEIAS
-277 NRLSQSNV
+277 RLSQSNV
-285 EFRCDSRSL
+285 EFRCDSRSFD
-294 EILKNVEDVQVV
+294 ILKNVKNAKTT

-319 LIAGVRIVDSLDMA
+319 LIAGVKVVDSLDMA
-333 LEHIESHGTG
+333 LDHIDAHGTG
-343 HSEAIITKNSDS
+343 HSEAIITNNSDS

-380 QLGLGAEVAISTNKI
+380 QLGLGAEVAISTNKL

-418 IRN
+418 IRK

>member
-1 MTDLKILGKNARL
+1 MSDLKLLGKNARL
-14 ASKAIS
+14 ASKVIS
-20 NLSAEKTNV
+20 NLSAEKTNL
-29 LIQNIAHELVN
+29 LIKNIAKELIN
-40 SSDKIIDQN
+40 QSSQIIDKN
-49 QLDIDI
+49 KLDIE
-55 AKSKGMTSALIDR
+55 AAQSKGMSAAMIDR

-76 MQISNDALSV
+76 TQISNDALAV

-95 IIDHRVMDNGLDVSR
+95 IIDHKVMDNGLDVSR

-151 INSNRI
+151 INSNLI

-166 SDMDLPTETVQ
+166 SDMSLSTEIVQ
-177 LVQSTERSLI
+177 LVQSTDRSLI
-187 NQMLRLDEY
+187 NEMLRLDEC

-203 GGQELVNMVANNAS
+203 GGQELVNMVAKNAS

-230 FIDESADWDDAI
+230 YIDESANWNDAV

-266 KIASDLLPKIV
+266 KIASDLLPEIA

-285 EFRCDSRSL
+285 EFRCDSRSFD
-294 EILKNVEDVQVV
+294 ILKNVKNAKTT

-319 LIAGVRIVDSLDMA
+319 LIAGVKVVDSLDMA
-333 LEHIESHGTG
+333 LDHIDAHGTG
-343 HSEAIITKNSDS
+343 HSEAIITNNSDS

-380 QLGLGAEVAISTNKI
+380 QLGLGAEVAISTNKL

-418 IRN
+418 IRK

>member
-1 MTDLKILGKNARL
+1 MSDLKILGKNARL

-20 NLSAEKTNV
+20 NLSAEKTNL
-29 LIQNIAHELVN
+29 LIKNIAKELVN
-40 SSDKIIDQN
+40 QSGQIIDQN
-49 QLDIDI
+49 KLDIEA
-55 AKSKGMTSALIDR
+55 AKSKGMSAAMIDR

-76 MQISNDALSV
+76 TQISNDALAV

-95 IIDHRVMDNGLDVSR
+95 IIDHKIMDNGLDVSR

-151 INSNRI
+151 INSNLI
-157 LTQIIQKVL
+157 LAQIIQKVL
-166 SDMDLPTETVQ
+166 SDMHLSTEIVQ
-177 LVQSTERSLI
+177 LVQSIDRSLI
-187 NQMLRLDEY
+187 NEMLRLDEY

-203 GGQELVNMVANNAS
+203 GGQELVNMVADNAS

-230 FIDESADWDDAI
+230 YIDESANWNDAV

-266 KIASDLLPKIV
+266 KIASDLLPEIA
-277 NRLSQSNV
+277 NRLSESNV
-285 EFRCDSRSL
+285 EFRCDSRSFD
-294 EILKNVEDVQVV
+294 ILKNVKNAKTT
-306 LASDQD
+306 LATDQD

-319 LIAGVRIVDSLDMA
+319 LIAGVKIVDSLDMA
-333 LEHIESHGTG
+333 LEHIDAHGTG
-343 HSEAIITKNSDS
+343 HSEAIITNNSDS

-380 QLGLGAEVAISTNKI
+380 QLGLGAEVAISTNKL

-418 IRN
+418 IRK

>member
-1 MTDLKILGKNARL
+1 MSDLKLLGKNARL
-14 ASKAIS
+14 ASKVIS
-20 NLSAEKTNV
+20 NLSAEKTNL
-29 LIQNIAHELVN
+29 LIKNIAKELIN
-40 SSDKIIDQN
+40 QSSQIIDKN
-49 QLDIDI
+49 KLDIE
-55 AKSKGMTSALIDR
+55 AAQSKGMSAAMIDR

-76 MQISNDALSV
+76 TQISNDVLAV

-95 IIDHRVMDNGLDVSR
+95 IIDHKVMDNGLDVSR

-151 INSNRI
+151 INSNLI

-166 SDMDLPTETVQ
+166 SDMSLSTEIVQ
-177 LVQSTERSLI
+177 LVQSTDRSLI
-187 NQMLRLDEY
+187 NEMLRLDEC

-203 GGQELVNMVANNAS
+203 GGQELVNMVAENAS

-230 FIDESADWDDAI
+230 YIDESANWNDAV

-266 KIASDLLPKIV
+266 KIASDLLPEIA

-285 EFRCDSRSL
+285 EFRCDSRSFD
-294 EILKNVEDVQVV
+294 ILKNVKNAKIT

-319 LIAGVRIVDSLDMA
+319 LIAGVKVVDSLDMA
-333 LEHIESHGTG
+333 LDHIDAHGTG
-343 HSEAIITKNSDS
+343 HSEAIITNNSDS

-380 QLGLGAEVAISTNKI
+380 QLGLGAEVAISTNKL

-418 IRN
+418 IRK

>member
-1 MTDLKILGKNARL
+1 MSDLKLLGKNARL
-14 ASKAIS
+14 ASKVIS
-20 NLSAEKTNV
+20 NLSAEKTNL
-29 LIQNIAHELVN
+29 LIKNIAKELIN
-40 SSDKIIDQN
+40 QSSQIIDKN
-49 QLDIDI
+49 KLDIE
-55 AKSKGMTSALIDR
+55 AAQSKGMSAAMIDR

-76 MQISNDALSV
+76 TQISNDVLAV

-95 IIDHRVMDNGLDVSR
+95 IIDHKVMDNGLDVSR

-151 INSNRI
+151 INSNLI

-166 SDMDLPTETVQ
+166 SDMSLSTEIVQ
-177 LVQSTERSLI
+177 LVQSTDRSLI
-187 NQMLRLDEY
+187 NEMLRLDEC

-203 GGQELVNMVANNAS
+203 GGQELVNMVAKNAS

-230 FIDESADWDDAI
+230 YIDESANWNDAV

-266 KIASDLLPKIV
+266 KIASDLLPEIA

-285 EFRCDSRSL
+285 EFRCDSRSFD
-294 EILKNVEDVQVV
+294 ILKNVKNAKTT

-319 LIAGVRIVDSLDMA
+319 LIAGVKVVDSLDMA
-333 LEHIESHGTG
+333 LDHIDAHGTG
-343 HSEAIITKNSDS
+343 HSEAIITNNSDS

-380 QLGLGAEVAISTNKI
+380 QLGLGAEVAISTNKL

-418 IRN
+418 IRK

>member
-1 MTDLKILGKNARL
+1 MSDLKLLGKNARL
-14 ASKAIS
+14 ASKVIS
-20 NLSAEKTNV
+20 NLSAEKTNL
-29 LIQNIAHELVN
+29 LIKNIAKELIN
-40 SSDKIIDQN
+40 QSSQIIDKN
-49 QLDIDI
+49 KLDIE
-55 AKSKGMTSALIDR
+55 AAQSKGMSAAMIDR

-76 MQISNDALSV
+76 TQISNDALAV

-95 IIDHRVMDNGLDVSR
+95 IIDHQVMDNGLDVSR

-151 INSNRI
+151 INSNLI

-166 SDMDLPTETVQ
+166 SDMSLSTEIVQ
-177 LVQSTERSLI
+177 LVQSTDRSLI
-187 NQMLRLDEY
+187 NEMLRLDEC

-203 GGQELVNMVANNAS
+203 GGQELVNMVAKNAS

-230 FIDESADWDDAI
+230 YIDESANWNDAV

-266 KIASDLLPKIV
+266 KIASDLLPEIA

-285 EFRCDSRSL
+285 EFRCDSRSFD
-294 EILKNVEDVQVV
+294 ILKNVKNAKTT

-319 LIAGVRIVDSLDMA
+319 LIAGVKVVDSLDMA
-333 LEHIESHGTG
+333 LDHIDAHGTG
-343 HSEAIITKNSDS
+343 HSEAIITNNSDS

-380 QLGLGAEVAISTNKI
+380 QLGLGAEVAISTNKL

-418 IRN
+418 IRK